1 VLILNKEFLKI
12 IGKCLGYMV
21 KTPYLYVVK
30 GLVRCLPQR
39 IKNYNMNTIYNNFA
53 ASKMSNNPKF
63 EVIVSFT
70 DFLGKTHN
78 IVCRNR
84 KKLAEANQFLKMFK
98 SETVRINSILSEYP
112 VVMGKFPKKYHSE
125 IKREL
130 ATAGFSTVS
139 NFLIGK

>member
-1 VLILNKEFLKI
+1 
-12 IGKCLGYMV
+12 
-21 KTPYLYVVK
+21 
-30 GLVRCLPQR
+30 
-39 IKNYNMNTIYNNFA
+39 MNTVYNNFA

-63 EVIVSFT
+63 EVVVTFT

-98 SETVRINSILSEYP
+98 TESVKINQILAEYP
-112 VVMGKFPKKYHSE
+112 VVKGKFPTKYHSE

-130 ATAGFSTVS
+130 ASAGFGSVS
-139 NFLIGK
+139 NFLIK

>member
-1 VLILNKEFLKI
+1 
-12 IGKCLGYMV
+12 
-21 KTPYLYVVK
+21 
-30 GLVRCLPQR
+30 
-39 IKNYNMNTIYNNFA
+39 MNTIYNNFA

-63 EVIVSFT
+63 EVVVTFK

-125 IKREL
+125 IKKEL
-130 ATAGFSTVS
+130 ASAGFSTVS